1 MFLRCNRRKKDGK
14 THDYWSVGENRR
26 CSDGRVVQRQVLYL
40 GEINASQREAWR
52 KTIELQDAGTR
63 RQVALF
69 PAGSMPVDD
78 VDAIGVRLSELSLR
92 RPRQWGACWLALQL
106 LQPLELDSFWRP
118 RLARVQG
125 NTPWLKVL
133 KTLVAYRLIDPGSSE
148 AFRVM
153 EDFADQCGDAWLAH
167 ALGQALRERKP
178 LRRFKDVLAAHTAQR
193 QAWFAFERPAMEVIA
208 RKWCEDHDIAPRWI
222 PRPSRPTP

>member
-1 MFLRCNRRKKDGK
+1 MCREFRFMFLRCNRRKKDGK
-14 THDYWSVGENRR
+14 THEYWSVVESRR
-26 CSDGRVVQRQVLYL
+26 CGDGRVMQRQVLYL

-106 LQPLELDSFWRP
+106 WQQLELDSFWRP
-118 RLARVQG
+118 RLARAQG

-133 KTLVAYRLIDPGSSE
+133 KTLVAYRLIDPGSEWRLHRQWFDGRPVGVGLQPGREEHAVPLHGPAGRAQERSLQVPRE
-148 AFRVM
+148 
-153 EDFADQCGDAWLAH
+153 
-167 ALGQALRERKP
+167 ALG
-178 LRRFKDVLAAHTAQR
+178 
-193 QAWFAFERPAMEVIA
+193 
-208 RKWCEDHDIAPRWI
+208 
-222 PRPSRPTP
+222 